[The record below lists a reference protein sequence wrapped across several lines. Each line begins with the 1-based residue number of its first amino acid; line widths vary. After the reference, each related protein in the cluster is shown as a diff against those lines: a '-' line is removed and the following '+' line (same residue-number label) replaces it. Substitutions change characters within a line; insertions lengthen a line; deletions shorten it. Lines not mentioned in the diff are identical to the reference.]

1 VRLGL
6 GLRLRLGWGLALQ
19 PSQFLLE
26 ERVVVRHALE
36 VALQA
41 LRRPLG
47 IVQDAGKVLVFAG
60 QARVLV
66 LVSVPQHD

>member
-1 VRLGL
+1 M
-6 GLRLRLGWGLALQ
+6 Q
-19 PSQFLLE
+19 PSQLLLE
-26 ERVVVRHALE
+26 ERVVVCHALE

-47 IVQDAGKVLVFAG
+47 IAQDAGKVLVFAG

-66 LVSVPQHD
+66 LVSVPHD